1 MNARSILTALL
12 LLFAAGSMAYVLLGT
27 PGGSTGGE
35 APAPTTANTA
45 PSPAAPAPELIVYYM
60 DMGKDCTTCL
70 NLETYT
76 HEALQA
82 GFPEEMAS
90 GRIQWRTVDVD
101 DPKNEHFIS
110 DFRLYTKSV
119 VLVRQAEGAPPR
131 FESLSRIW
139 ELVYDKEAYMAYIRK
154 SVRAFLDTPG
164 SPE

>member
-12 LLFAAGSMAYVLLGT
+12 LLLAAGSVFYVLLGT

-35 APAPTTANTA
+35 SAAPTIADPA
-45 PSPAAPAPELIVYYM
+45 LSPETPAPELIVYYM

-82 GFPEEMAS
+82 GFPEELGS

-101 DPKNEHFIS
+101 DPKNEHFIA

-119 VLVRQAEGAPPR
+119 VLVREDEGAPAR
-131 FESLSRIW
+131 YENLSRIW
-139 ELVYDKEAYMAYIRK
+139 ELVYDKDAYMAYIRK
-154 SVRAFLDTPG
+154 SVRTFLDMPG
-164 SPE
+164 STE